1 LDDIRKTG
9 GARSSEDPDSQR
21 HREDESM
28 SSSENDDLLEEFK
41 RETERE
47 KIIAAERE

>member
-1 LDDIRKTG
+1 
-9 GARSSEDPDSQR
+9 
-21 HREDESM
+21 M

-47 KIIAAERE
+47 KIMAAERE